1 MSEQASEGAHAATR
15 AGGAA
20 VRGKARQC
28 VRVRNMA
35 ALSATGVQLELA
47 IAIAG
52 NAADLAALL
61 GVCPSNLSN
70 WRHTRVPWKHRVQV
84 AAVASRWPAFVQRE
98 SHKVRMAAALCG
110 GKLRLAHEMG
120 VHPSA
125 ISRWVGAARMPTC
138 PKRRSKIEALI
149 AKGLAELGVAPLP
162 AGFTSVAQV
171 VDALERAA

>member
-20 VRGKARQC
+20 VRGKVRQC

-52 NAADLAALL
+52 GAADLASLL
-61 GVCPSNLSN
+61 RVDPKSLSN
-70 WRHTRVPWKHRVQV
+70 WRHTQVPWKYRVQV

-110 GKLRLAHEMG
+110 GKLRLAAELG
-120 VHPSA
+120 VHASA
-125 ISRWVGAARMPTC
+125 ISRWVGAARMPSC
-138 PKRRSKIEALI
+138 ADRRAKIEALI
-149 AKGLAELGVAPLP
+149 ATRLAALGVAALP
-162 AGFTSVAQV
+162 KGFSSVSQL
-171 VDALERAA
+171 VDALERVA